1 MQYKMLLKQSSSVIH
16 KSYYHKLIRYVLVIN
31 KCIIYFIYYLFCVM
45 LFYFILFDVPGNISP
60 QIKCDLLVVLNRVWV
75 RGKFSLRSSPSRI
88 TKLLSEHD
96 WVLYACLCPFTPF
109 FQSFL
114 SPHLATLNVNK
125 SPCHDQQWERI
136 IKQSFRQV

>member
-16 KSYYHKLIRYVLVIN
+16 KSYYHKLIRYVLVYQKNVLFTLFIFYFML
-31 KCIIYFIYYLFCVM
+31 CYFILFC
-45 LFYFILFDVPGNISP
+45 FILFDVPGNISP
-60 QIKCDLLVVLNRVWV
+60 QIKCHLLVVFNRVWV

-114 SPHLATLNVNK
+114 SPHLATLNFNRA
-125 SPCHDQQWERI
+125 PCHDP
-136 IKQSFRQV
+136 